1 MPGIFD
7 KMKSGAERASFEAD
21 RLWRVNQARS
31 TLRGLEGGLEA
42 QLAALGLQTLALYDA
57 GGLTQAELLASCGPI
72 DALRQQIE
80 GQKAEVERIQQEKLP
95 TEPGA
100 EQERPPEA
108 PVHEEPAR
116 AAAESTQE
124 RICARCH
131 SPVMAGARFCQE
143 CGAPAP

>member
-31 TLRGLEGGLEA
+31 TLRDLEGDLEA
-42 QLAALGLQTLALYDA
+42 RVAALGCQTLALYDA
-57 GGLTQAELLASCGPI
+57 GGLTQAELLESCGPI
-72 DALRQQIE
+72 DALRQKIE
-80 GQKAEVERIQQEKLP
+80 AQQAEVERIQQEKPP

-100 EQERPPEA
+100 EEAVPSEA
-108 PVHEEPAR
+108 PAHEEPSR
-116 AAAESTQE
+116 AGAESTQE
-124 RICARCH
+124 RTCARCH